1 MPLRPEASVTSFKS
15 TVRSP
20 RPMATLSNTFNS
32 SYFPAVSHG
41 QEVITEILEED
52 AHFRSYDVG
61 IVLRYIYIVDENLTF
76 LWLFD

>member
-1 MPLRPEASVTSFKS
+1 M
-15 TVRSP
+15 
-20 RPMATLSNTFNS
+20 
-32 SYFPAVSHG
+32 SHG